1 MWDKLCKYPSQ
12 PFNLFKIVS
21 HIASDETSNR
31 NSKVERGSLPT
42 NTGERQRIYSE
53 VVHSTSS
60 DLPTEYQS

>member
-1 MWDKLCKYPSQ
+1 MWDQLCKNPSQ
-12 PFNLFKIVS
+12 PFNLFSLVS
-21 HIASDETSNR
+21 HIASDETSIR

-60 DLPTEYQS
+60 DLPNEYQS